1 MIKRKQISSND
12 DSLSSTNEDLS
23 ATKSQKATAKK
34 CDKKYPDV
42 ATNDEFS
49 NIKEIKKRKSN
60 GRKQSAATKRQKKP
74 CNDSTETLSQQVLES
89 VFDPD

>member
-1 MIKRKQISSND
+1 MDI
-12 DSLSSTNEDLS
+12 S
-23 ATKSQKATAKK
+23 ATKSKKATTKQ

-42 ATNDEFS
+42 EANDDFS
-49 NIKEIKKRKSN
+49 TTKENKKRKSN